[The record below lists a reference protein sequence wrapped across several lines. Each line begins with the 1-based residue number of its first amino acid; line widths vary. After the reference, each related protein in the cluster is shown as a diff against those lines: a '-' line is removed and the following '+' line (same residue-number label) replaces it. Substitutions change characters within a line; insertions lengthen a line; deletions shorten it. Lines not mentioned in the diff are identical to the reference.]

1 MDSKKIIL
9 CDTNIF
15 IEYFH
20 GDEKIISELDYLGF
34 ERLSLSVVSV
44 AEIYFGMRKKETQI
58 TRELL
63 RKFNLIHL
71 DKGTSQSFVQFML
84 GSKKKGIKIPD
95 ALIAA
100 SSVYNN
106 VELFTLNRKDFDFIS
121 NLRLYNP
128 KF

>member
-1 MDSKKIIL
+1 MILINYVEKSGLEENNL

-15 IEYFH
+15 IEYFN
-20 GDEKIISELDYLGF
+20 GDEKIIPELDYLGF

-71 DKGTSQSFVQFML
+71 DKETSQLFVQFML
-84 GSKKKGIKIPD
+84 GFKKKGLKF
-95 ALIAA
+95 L
-100 SSVYNN
+100 
-106 VELFTLNRKDFDFIS
+106 TL
-121 NLRLYNP
+121 
-128 KF
+128 